1 MPYRVK
7 KGQTVFLEMFH
18 LRENKAVVL
27 DRTIDFT
34 KKELMASPL
43 AEHRKSGIEASPYQD
58 FHWGFSVADKWKDG
72 EHANEVINLFAEE
85 VHHIP
90 FNTDKKATTVIVSGS
105 KGNQYTV
112 ALDENGLAESC
123 SCPAFRFRK
132 VCKHCRYAES
142 DYKLGLA

>member
-1 MPYRVK
+1 MPYRIK
-7 KGQTVFLEMFH
+7 KGQTVYLVMAQSSK
-18 LRENKAVVL
+18 NKVVTL
-27 DRTIDFT
+27 DRTIEFT
-34 KKELMASPL
+34 KKELVASPL
-43 AEHRKSGIEASPYQD
+43 SEHRKGGIKPSPYMD
-58 FHWGFSVADKWKDG
+58 FDWGFDVIEKWQSG
-72 EHANEVINLFAEE
+72 ESANEVLKLFAEE